1 MTKVL
6 LIESDIKTM
15 LSLKLMLTYKG
26 FNVTYCSNI
35 NHAKNLLAKTNF
47 QLIIADI
54 HRQQNNMFDFVKS
67 LRTNGHYIPVVYIG
81 ERSYELELK
90 RKATGLDDFVLK
102 PFTLDTLSNVLRKA
116 ITKAESHQ
124 KPLLYS
130 GISVDENRKVL
141 WVNEKIVPLA
151 KIELKILCLLAKKA
165 GRIVSL
171 ESLYSLYDMDTNFN
185 TRIFSYVSNLRKKLE
200 EAGVNTL
207 KINFVKD
214 GYRLEVV

>member
-67 LRTNGHYIPVVYIG
+67 LRTKGHYIPVVYIG
-81 ERSYELELK
+81 ERSYEL
-90 RKATGLDDFVLK
+90 
-102 PFTLDTLSNVLRKA
+102 
-116 ITKAESHQ
+116 
-124 KPLLYS
+124 
-130 GISVDENRKVL
+130 
-141 WVNEKIVPLA
+141 
-151 KIELKILCLLAKKA
+151 
-165 GRIVSL
+165 
-171 ESLYSLYDMDTNFN
+171 
-185 TRIFSYVSNLRKKLE
+185 
-200 EAGVNTL
+200 
-207 KINFVKD
+207 
-214 GYRLEVV
+214 